1 MVYGP
6 KQDENRLIPI
16 TINSFLKKKVFHCSD
31 GKQARDFLYI
41 DDLVNA
47 LIKSLDNPN
56 IIGKSINLGYG
67 KVYKVNYVIN
77 YIHKNKIWKT
87 NIWKIS
93 LRKDEIKSL
102 YPNIKLA
109 KLLDWE
115 PQTSFKRY

>member
-16 TINSFLKKKVFHCSD
+16 TINSFLKKVFHCSD

-56 IIGKSINLGYG
+56 IIGKSINLDME
-67 KVYKVNYVIN
+67 K
-77 YIHKNKIWKT
+77 H
-87 NIWKIS
+87 
-93 LRKDEIKSL
+93 IK
-102 YPNIKLA
+102 
-109 KLLDWE
+109 
-115 PQTSFKRY
+115 